1 LLNKFFAIYISYMT
15 NDNSDVIRQRTT
27 ACQQVIE
34 DCLAGKF
41 VASEVP
47 DKLKDI
53 GISSSE
59 AEDYVEQLEQRM
71 EERRSFE
78 NEPEDEQ
85 AGEGIRDFR
94 SRENTPEGLDDEER
108 AVFRQRRDEL
118 YEEARRRKEAL
129 DRRQAVDAAAWA
141 LLRAKLSS
149 IQVPSVPATRGSTQ
163 AQLAALLGLGSP
175 PPSGVLSSTL
185 LAGAPH
191 LAKLS
196 SSSADPHVERTFKL
210 RQLYAT
216 EKAIDAIVD
225 LMQQQVLDEPIP
237 RTLWRDIIQ
246 DRFVN
251 FEKLHASMELGYD
264 HQDELKDFHGGFA
277 IVKKDQIQAKRAVRS
292 EAEWIRVFGAWE
304 AGVVLLYPHRAS
316 ELLKYR
322 KIVMDLFR
330 AIPSQ
335 PGIAIRFDMD
345 VRDRYAKHPF
355 RMDDRSHL
363 DIPLFSQMLFSS
375 SSGPSNKRPSVTSS
389 SMSSSKRATVPCLNW
404 NKGFCQDSDLCPNR
418 RLHGKCSECGGNHRA
433 KDNSECQVALQA
445 RSRERATDDGRAGPS
460 SRRRA

>member
-1 LLNKFFAIYISYMT
+1 MT
-15 NDNSDVIRQRTT
+15 NDTSDVIRQRTT

-53 GISSSE
+53 GISPSE

-71 EERRSFE
+71 AERHSPDK
-78 NEPEDEQ
+78 EPENGQ
-85 AGEGIRDFR
+85 AREGISDFR
-94 SRENTPEGLDDEER
+94 SREDTPEGLDDEEET
-108 AVFRQRRDEL
+108 AFRQRRNEL
-118 YEEARRRKEAL
+118 HEEAQRRKEAL
-129 DRRQAVDAAAWA
+129 DRRQAVDATAWA

-149 IQVPSVPATRGSTQ
+149 VQVPLAPASRGSAQ

-175 PPSGVLSSTL
+175 SPSGVLSPSL

-196 SSSADPHVERTFKL
+196 SLSADPHVEQTFKL
-210 RQLYAT
+210 RQLYST
-216 EKAIDAIVD
+216 EKAVDAIID

-277 IVKKDQIQAKRAVRS
+277 IVKKDQMQAKRAVRS

-335 PGIAIRFDMD
+335 PAIAFRFDVD

-363 DIPLFSQMLFSS
+363 DLPLFSQMLFGSAA
-375 SSGPSNKRPSVTSS
+375 PSNKRTSVASS

-445 RSRERATDDGRAGPS
+445 HSRERAADDSRAGSS
-460 SRRRA
+460 SRRRT